1 MTPASPGSAPGGLIA
16 FAVRRWQITL
26 VLFALLGAIGASA
39 FLGIP
44 RSVDPHFTGNTVL
57 AIVTQP
63 GADPTDMEQTVAKP
77 IEDVIQGLDNLDHV
91 GSISTDSRAIV
102 FANFDWQSDPD
113 KHYDD
118 VVREV
123 NAIRQSLP
131 ASVTRVEFKKFRTT
145 EAAVL
150 QFALVSDT
158 ASFRRLEKIAKD
170 LRERLNQVGGV
181 RATAVWGIPT
191 PELRVAIDA
200 GRLAQ
205 LGLPVATVTDA
216 LRNGGTDLPPG
227 AVQSGDARL
236 NVEAGGAFR
245 SVGEVAN
252 APVRAESGRVI
263 RVRDV
268 ASVGWAYEERPYIT
282 RYNGHRAIFVTLTQ
296 KDNLNVLDIEP
307 AALAAAD
314 AFRAQLPPD
323 VRLEIGFDQSHDI
336 STKLRYLT
344 RDFGIALALVLLTL
358 LPLGLRASLV
368 VMVSIPLSLAIGC
381 AVLAF
386 SGFTLNQLSISGFI
400 IALGLLVDDSIVVVE
415 NIARRLR
422 EGEDRET
429 AAINGTRQIAVAV
442 LGCTGVLLLAFLP
455 LAFLP
460 EGSGKFIRSL
470 PVAVFG
476 TVAGSLLVSLTII
489 PFLASRL
496 LLREPGAHGNRAL
509 QAIQGGIHR
518 FYAPALHWSLTHPW
532 KALGAALL
540 LCAASFALVPLI
552 GSSLFPAAETPYFL
566 VEVRAPEGAALVQTD
581 RAVRFVEATLRREP
595 AVRTILAN
603 VGRSNPQIYYNQQS
617 NDQRTNL
624 GGVLAVMDRWDAGT
638 SPAMIARLRR
648 AFDADPDAQITVKLF
663 QNGPPVDAPIVAKLR
678 GPDLATLKALSL
690 KVESVIRGVPG
701 TRDVTNAVAVDR
713 PRLDLNV
720 DPDKA
725 ALLGIAPG
733 VVRRTVRLALVGESA
748 GRFRDAEGDSYD
760 VVVRLPLAE
769 TQPVSV
775 LNRIYIPSTNGGAVP
790 LNQIASPRL
799 GSAPPRIEREYQ
811 SRQIAVSA
819 DIVPGFL
826 TAKVN
831 AAVFAA
837 LAKLPLP
844 SGYRF
849 AVGGEAEQVTRS
861 FGGLGP
867 VIALAV
873 FGILGVLVVEFG
885 RFREVAVV
893 AGVVPL
899 GILGGIVALFLTGN
913 SLSFTAV
920 IGFIALIGI
929 EIKNSIL
936 LVDFTTQLR
945 AAGLSL
951 REAIERAGEVRFLPV
966 LLTSVTAIGGLL
978 PLAVSGSGLYGPLA
992 WVIIGGLVSSTL
1004 LSRVVT
1010 PVMYLLIIRGAS
1022 ASAVLTPPPGGRA
1035 DQNPPSSL
1043 KSPAPSL

>member
-1 MTPASPGSAPGGLIA
+1 MTLAPPEVPKVGVIA

-26 VLFALLGAIGASA
+26 VAFALLAAIGISA
-39 FLGIP
+39 FVTIP
-44 RSVDPHFTGNTVL
+44 RSVDPHFTGNNVL
-57 AIVTQP
+57 VIVTQP
-63 GADPTDMEQTVAKP
+63 GADPTDMEQTISKP
-77 IEDVIQGLDNLDHV
+77 IEDVVQGLDNLDHV
-91 GSISTDSRAIV
+91 SSTSTDSSAVI
-102 FANFDWQSDPD
+102 AAQFDWQSDPD

-131 ASVTRVEFKKFRTT
+131 ASVSRIEFRKFRTT

-150 QFALVSDT
+150 QFVLVSDT

-170 LRERLNQVGGV
+170 LRERLNQVSGV
-181 RATAVWGIPT
+181 RATRVWGIPT
-191 PELRVAIDA
+191 PELRVAVDP

-205 LGLPVATVTDA
+205 LGLPVSTVTDA
-216 LRNGGTDLPPG
+216 LRTGGTDLPPG
-227 AVQSGDARL
+227 AVQSGDARF

-245 SVGEVAN
+245 AVAEVAN
-252 APVRAESGRVI
+252 APVRAEAGRVI
-263 RVRDV
+263 RVRDI
-268 ASVGWAYEERPYIT
+268 ASVGWGYEEQPYLT
-282 RYNGHRAIFVTLTQ
+282 RYNGHRAIFVTMTQ

-314 AFRAQLPPD
+314 AFRTQLPPD
-323 VRLEIGFDQSHDI
+323 VRLEIGFDQSRDI
-336 STKLRYLT
+336 STKLHYLT

-368 VMVSIPLSLAIGC
+368 VMVSVPLSLAIGC

-442 LGCTGVLLLAFLP
+442 VGCTGVLLLAFLP

-476 TVAGSLLVSLTII
+476 TVAGSLLVSLTIV

-496 LLREPGAHGNRAL
+496 LSPNQGEHGNRAL
-509 QAIQGGIHR
+509 QAIQAGIQR
-518 FYAPALHWSLTHPW
+518 FYAPALHYSLTHPW
-532 KALGAALL
+532 RALTAALL
-540 LCAASFALVPLI
+540 LCAASFGLVPLI

-566 VEVRAPEGAALVQTD
+566 VEVRAPEGSALVQTD
-581 RAVRFVEATLRREP
+581 RAVRFAEAELRREP
-595 AVRTILAN
+595 AIRTILGN
-603 VGRSNPQIYYNQQS
+603 VGRSNPQIYYNQAS
-617 NDQRTNL
+617 IDQRTNL
-624 GGVLAVMDRWDAGT
+624 GGVLAVMDRWDAAT
-638 SPAMIARLRR
+638 SPAMIARLRAR
-648 AFDADPDAQITVKLF
+648 FDTDPDAQITIKLF

-678 GPDLATLKALSL
+678 GPDLAVLKALSL
-690 KVESVIRGVPG
+690 KVEAVMRGVAG
-701 TRDVTNAVAVDR
+701 TRDVTNDVAVDR
-713 PRLDLNV
+713 PRLDLNI
-720 DPDKA
+720 DANKA

-733 VVRRTVRLALVGESA
+733 VVRRSVRLALVGETA
-748 GRFRDAEGDSYD
+748 GRFRDAEGDSYN
-760 VVVRLPLAE
+760 VVVRLPLAN

-775 LNRIYIPSTNGGAVP
+775 LNQIYIPSTNGGAVP
-790 LNQIASPRL
+790 LGQIAAPRL
-799 GSAPPRIEREYQ
+799 GSAPPRIERDYQ
-811 SRQIAVSA
+811 SREIAVSSE
-819 DIVPGFL
+819 IQPGFL

-837 LAKLPLP
+837 LAGLPLP
-844 SGYRF
+844 PGYRF
-849 AVGGEAEQVTRS
+849 AVGGEAEQVARS

-867 VIALAV
+867 VIAVAV

-893 AGVVPL
+893 AGVIPL
-899 GILGGIVALFLTGN
+899 GIFGGIVALFLTGN

-920 IGFIALIGI
+920 IGFVALIGI

-945 AAGLSL
+945 AAGMGL
-951 REAIERAGEVRFLPV
+951 RDAIERAGEVRFLPV

-1010 PVMYLLIIRGAS
+1010 PVMYLLVVRRTG
-1022 ASAVLTPPPGGRA
+1022 VP
-1035 DQNPPSSL
+1035 
-1043 KSPAPSL
+1043 

>member
-1 MTPASPGSAPGGLIA
+1 MTALRPSGGGIIA

-26 VLFALLGAIGASA
+26 VLFALLGAIGASS
-39 FLGIP
+39 FVGIP

-57 AIVTQP
+57 VIVTQP

-77 IEDVIQGLDNLDHV
+77 VEDVIQGLDNLDHV
-91 GSISTDSRAIV
+91 ESTSTDSSAII
-102 FANFDWQSDPD
+102 AAQFDWQSDPD

-123 NAIRQSLP
+123 NAIRQNLP
-131 ASVTRVEFKKFRTT
+131 ASVTRIEFRKFRTT

-150 QFALVSDT
+150 QLALISDT

-181 RATAVWGIPT
+181 RQTRVWGIPT
-191 PELRVAIDA
+191 PELRVAVDP

-205 LGLPVATVTDA
+205 LGLPVSAVTDA
-216 LRNGGTDLPPG
+216 LKNGGTDLPPG
-227 AVQSGDARL
+227 AVQSGDARF

-245 SVGEVAN
+245 SVAEVAS
-252 APVRAESGRVI
+252 APVRAEAGRVI
-263 RVRDV
+263 RVRDI
-268 ASVGWAYEERPYIT
+268 AAVGWGYEERPYLT
-282 RYNGHRAIFVTLTQ
+282 RYNGQRAVFVTMTQ
-296 KDNLNVLDIEP
+296 KDNLNTLDIEK
-307 AALAAAD
+307 AALAALET
-314 AFRAQLPPD
+314 FRTQLPPD
-323 VRLEIGFDQSHDI
+323 VRLEVAFDQSHDI
-336 STKLRYLT
+336 STKLRSLL

-358 LPLGLRASLV
+358 LPLGFRASLV
-368 VMVSIPLSLAIGC
+368 VMVSVPLSLAIGC
-381 AVLAF
+381 AVLAY
-386 SGFTLNQLSISGFI
+386 SGFTLNQLSIAGFI
-400 IALGLLVDDSIVVVE
+400 ISLGLLVDDSIVVTE

-422 EGEDRET
+422 EGESRET

-476 TVAGSLLVSLTII
+476 TVAGSLLVSLTIV

-496 LLREPGAHGNRAL
+496 LPRDSDEHGNRAL
-509 QAIQGGIHR
+509 QAIQHGIQR

-532 KALGAALL
+532 RALIAAMV
-540 LCAASFALVPLI
+540 LCLASFGLVPLI
-552 GSSLFPAAETPYFL
+552 GSSLFPDAETPYFL
-566 VEVRAPEGAALVQTD
+566 VEVHAPEGAALVQTD
-581 RAVRFVEATLRREP
+581 RAVRFVEATLRGEP
-595 AVRTILAN
+595 AIRTILGN
-603 VGRSNPQIYYNQQS
+603 VGRSNPQIYYNQRS
-617 NDQRTNL
+617 NDQQTSL
-624 GGVLAVMDRWDAGT
+624 GGVLAVMDRWDAVE
-638 SPAMIARLRR
+638 SPKMIARLR
-648 AFDADPDAQITVKLF
+648 AKFDADPDAQIQVKLF

-678 GPDLATLKALSL
+678 GPDLAVLKRLSL
-690 KVESVIRGVPG
+690 DVERTMRGVPG
-701 TRDVTNAVAVDR
+701 TRDITNPVAVDR

-720 DPDKA
+720 DADKA

-733 VVRRTVRLALVGESA
+733 VVRRNVRLALVGEPA
-748 GRFRDAEGDSYD
+748 GRFRDAEGDSYN

-775 LNRIYIPSTNGGAVP
+775 LKQIYIPSTNGGAVP
-790 LNQIASPRL
+790 LGQIATPRL
-799 GSAPPRIEREYQ
+799 GSAPPRIERDYQ
-811 SRQIAVSA
+811 SRQIAVSSE
-819 DIVPGFL
+819 IQPGFL

-831 AAVFAA
+831 AAVFDA

-844 SGYRF
+844 PGYRF
-849 AVGGEAEQVTRS
+849 AVGGEAEQAQKS

-867 VIALAV
+867 IIAVAV

-899 GILGGIVALFLTGN
+899 GIFGGLVALFVTGN

-945 AAGLSL
+945 SSGMGL
-951 REAIERAGEVRFLPV
+951 RDAIERAGEVRFLPV
-966 LLTSVTAIGGLL
+966 LLTSVTAVGGLL
-978 PLAVSGSGLYGPLA
+978 PLALSGSGLYGPLA
-992 WVIIGGLVSSTL
+992 WVIIGGLISSTL
-1004 LSRVVT
+1004 LSRIVT
-1010 PVMYLLIIRGAS
+1010 PVMYLLIIRGA
-1022 ASAVLTPPPGGRA
+1022 AVPA
-1035 DQNPPSSL
+1035 DREL
-1043 KSPAPSL
+1043 VVA